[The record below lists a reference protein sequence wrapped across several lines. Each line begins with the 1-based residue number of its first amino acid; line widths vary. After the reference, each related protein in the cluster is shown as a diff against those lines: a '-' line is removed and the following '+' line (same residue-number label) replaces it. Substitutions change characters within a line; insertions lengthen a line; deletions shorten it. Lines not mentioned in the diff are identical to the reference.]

1 LANPAKMSKAVDKF
15 SPFVGVDSGL
25 SGGELF
31 KVGWGFRHAIGG
43 GTKMFTLPNL
53 GTGWS
58 TDGQSIVKPD
68 MDAIKEF
75 GEALRKDDVDAFM
88 KEHKLG

>member
-1 LANPAKMSKAVDKF
+1 
-15 SPFVGVDSGL
+15 
-25 SGGELF
+25 
-31 KVGWGFRHAIGG
+31 
-43 GTKMFTLPNL
+43 MFTLPNL